1 MCSDL
6 MRRRRSRLA
15 RSCRRYRERRTPSLT
30 AKYTNWS
37 TGKKHPTFLVLVF
50 ILILVIQVNKET
62 HINNDSGMDN

>member
-37 TGKKHPTFLVLVF
+37 TGRKHPIFRVLVF
-50 ILILVIQVNKET
+50 MCTK
-62 HINNDSGMDN
+62 SGFPGNAYHQ